1 MELDIL
7 GLDILGRTFSILVV
21 AVYHNL
27 LLTFLG
33 LIAHFL
39 WTVNNAS
46 IHIGSEP
53 KELLMELKLLADV
66 LDHLESSLMSVG
78 TQVCI

>member
-33 LIAHFL
+33 L
-39 WTVNNAS
+39 
-46 IHIGSEP
+46 
-53 KELLMELKLLADV
+53 
-66 LDHLESSLMSVG
+66 SLRIVFGLSTMH
-78 TQVCI
+78 QFI